1 MSKEISE
8 KRRDRFRQ
16 MFRIIALSVSKKGS
30 RGARPGTE
38 RPVLSIGVEGR
49 V

>member
-8 KRRDRFRQ
+8 KRGDRFRQ
-16 MFRIIALSVSKKGS
+16 MLGIIALSVSKKGS
-30 RGARPGTE
+30 RGARPGAE
-38 RPVLSIGVEGR
+38 RPALSIGVVGK